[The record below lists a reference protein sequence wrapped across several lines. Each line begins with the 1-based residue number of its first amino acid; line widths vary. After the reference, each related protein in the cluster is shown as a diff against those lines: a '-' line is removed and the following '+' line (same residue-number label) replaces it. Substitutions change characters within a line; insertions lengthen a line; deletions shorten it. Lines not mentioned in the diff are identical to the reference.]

1 MIVGVGNDI
10 VETNRIN
17 LIYNKFGEKF
27 LKKLYTRNE
36 INFFY
41 QNKSRLIYRLANR
54 FAAKEAF
61 YKALNHNKKS
71 RIPSFKDVE
80 ILNAKGGKP
89 YINISN
95 TAKNLCLE
103 LIPNGCSYKVHLSI
117 SDERH
122 YAYAIVIIESLKN
135 DKEKK

>member
-1 MIVGVGNDI
+1 MIVGLGNDV
-10 VETNRIN
+10 VEIDRIN
-17 LIYNKFGEKF
+17 LIYEKFGEKF
-27 LKKLYTRNE
+27 LNKVYTTNE
-36 INFFY
+36 INFFN

-80 ILNAKGGKP
+80 ILNARGGIT
-89 YINISN
+89 YLNISN
-95 TAKNLCLE
+95 TAKKLCLE

-117 SDERH
+117 SDERK
-122 YAYAIVIIESLKN
+122 YAFAFVIIESLKN
-135 DKEKK
+135 D

>member
-10 VETNRIN
+10 VEIDRIN
-17 LIYNKFGEKF
+17 LIYKKFGEKF
-27 LKKLYTRNE
+27 LNKVYTRNE
-36 INFFY
+36 LNFFN

-80 ILNAKGGKP
+80 ILNDNLGKP
-89 YINISN
+89 YFKLNNKTKKIILK
-95 TAKNLCLE
+95 TLKVKNFD
-103 LIPNGCSYKVHLSI
+103 IFLSI
-117 SDERH
+117 SDEKE
-122 YAYAIVIIESLKN
+122 YSIAFTIIQAK
-135 DKEKK
+135 DV

>member
-1 MIVGVGNDI
+1 
-10 VETNRIN
+10 
-17 LIYNKFGEKF
+17 
-27 LKKLYTRNE
+27 
-36 INFFY
+36 
-41 QNKSRLIYRLANR
+41 LANR

-80 ILNAKGGKP
+80 IMNAKGGMP
-89 YINISN
+89 YLNISN
-95 TAKNLCLE
+95 TAKKLCLE

-122 YAYAIVIIESLKN
+122 YAFAIVIIESLKN
-135 DKEKK
+135 D

>member
-10 VETNRIN
+10 VEINRIN

-80 ILNAKGGKP
+80 ILNANGGKP

-117 SDERH
+117 SDERK
-122 YAYAIVIIESLKN
+122 YAFAFVIIESLKY
-135 DKEKK
+135 D

>member
-10 VETNRIN
+10 VEIDRIN

-27 LKKLYTRNE
+27 LNKVYTRNE
-36 INFFY
+36 INFFL

-80 ILNAKGGKP
+80 ILNAKGGMP
-89 YINISN
+89 YLNISN
-95 TAKNLCLE
+95 IAQKLCLE
-103 LIPNGCSYKVHLSI
+103 LIPKGCSYNIHI
-117 SDERH
+117 SLTDDK
-122 YAYAIVIIESLKN
+122 YYSFSTVLIESSRN
-135 DKEKK
+135 V

>member
-10 VETNRIN
+10 VEIDRIN
-17 LIYNKFGEKF
+17 LIYKKFGEKF
-27 LKKLYTRNE
+27 LNKVYTINE
-36 INFFY
+36 INFFN

-80 ILNAKGGKP
+80 IFNAKGIQAETSPIGGG
-89 YINISN
+89 
-95 TAKNLCLE
+95 CG
-103 LIPNGCSYKVHLSI
+103 NGIHLSALC
-117 SDERH
+117 STAH
-122 YAYAIVIIESLKN
+122 
-135 DKEKK
+135 KETKLFNFARVG

>member
-10 VETNRIN
+10 VEINRIN

-71 RIPSFKDVE
+71 RIPSFKDLE

>member
-10 VETNRIN
+10 VEINRIN

-41 QNKSRLIYRLANR
+41 QNKSRLFYRLANR

>member
-10 VETNRIN
+10 VEIDRIN
-17 LIYNKFGEKF
+17 LIYKKFGEKF
-27 LKKLYTRNE
+27 LNKVYTRNE
-36 INFFY
+36 INLFK

-80 ILNAKGGKP
+80 IMNAKGGMP
-89 YINISN
+89 YLNISN
-95 TAKNLCLE
+95 TAKKLCLE

-117 SDERH
+117 SDERN
-122 YAYAIVIIESLKN
+122 YAFAFVIIESLKN
-135 DKEKK
+135 D

>member
-10 VETNRIN
+10 VEIDRIN
-17 LIYNKFGEKF
+17 LIYKKFGEKF
-27 LKKLYTRNE
+27 LNKVYTRNE
-36 INFFY
+36 INLFN
-41 QNKSRLIYRLANR
+41 QNKSKLINRLANR

-61 YKALNHNKKS
+61 YKALKHNKKS
-71 RIPSFKDVE
+71 RIPPFKDVE
-80 ILNAKGGKP
+80 IFNAKGGMP
-89 YINISN
+89 YLNFSN
-95 TAKNLCLE
+95 TAKKLCLE

-135 DKEKK
+135 D

>member
-10 VETNRIN
+10 VEINRIN

-41 QNKSRLIYRLANR
+41 QNKRRLIYRLANR

-117 SDERH
+117 SDERN
-122 YAYAIVIIESLKN
+122 YAFAFVIIESLKN
-135 DKEKK
+135 D